1 MATTRIIPMHLNKGK
16 TLAQCLADRTEYG
29 MNPDKT
35 EGGTLISTFACE
47 PETAVSEFALSKR
60 EYRELTG
67 RVQESDVIAYQVRQS
82 FKPGEVTP
90 EEANRIGYE
99 FAKRFLKGRHAFL
112 VCTHTDKKHIHNH
125 IYWNSTVLDCTR
137 KFKNFIGSYR
147 AVRRL
152 SDLICAEHR
161 LSVVENPQKHGLS
174 YNKWRGGHDKLS
186 NRDLLRMAIDAA
198 LEKQPKDFDALL
210 ALLKS
215 SGYSVARKGRLS
227 LRHENQKQSIRLES
241 LGEGYSEQEL
251 RAVLAGSRTHKP
263 FVRKK
268 YPKRRERATLIADI
282 EAKLNSGKGY
292 RYDQAMK
299 VVKLKQMAK
308 TLIYLE
314 EKGFADF
321 DALAD
326 AAADAEKKFY
336 DLKAAIKAAEARM
349 GEIQTLRT
357 HIMNYSR
364 TRSVYTGYRKAGYS
378 KRYLAEHEGD
388 ILIADAVEPVG
399 DIHAGVH
406 CADLGDERLGA
417 RLFRVAL
424 ETKEPG
430 KVRKAGIGRRT
441 VILEHEWQEH
451 SVRKAVRYA
460 VEAAERVGDGVHVA
474 DARARKGRA
483 RVERCLQHRRAVVKG
498 CAVAVRALQV
508 RKNGHDRAFR
518 ERAGHAGVVEAAQI
532 RLHRVRQR
540 VHAGLRRD
548 ARGKA
553 SGQRGV

>member
-16 TLAQCLADRTEYG
+16 TLTQCLADRTEYG

-35 EGGTLISTFACE
+35 EGGALISAFACE

-125 IYWNSTVLDCTR
+125 IYWNSTALDCTK

-198 LEKQPKDFDALL
+198 LEKQPGTSRAAGAFEILRLL
-210 ALLKS
+210 RRTKGQA
-215 SGYSVARKGRLS
+215 VAAARKPETEHPPGFPGRGIFRGRAARDS
-227 LRHENQKQSIRLES
+227 RRKQGAQALC
-241 LGEGYSEQEL
+241 QE
-251 RAVLAGSRTHKP
+251 
-263 FVRKK
+263 KK

-321 DALAD
+321 DALVN
-326 AAADAEKKFY
+326 AAADAEKRFY

-349 GEIQTLRT
+349 SEIQTLRT
-357 HIMNYSR
+357 HIMNY
-364 TRSVYTGYRKAGYS
+364 YS
-378 KRYLAEHEGD
+378 
-388 ILIADAVEPVG
+388 
-399 DIHAGVH
+399 
-406 CADLGDERLGA
+406 
-417 RLFRVAL
+417 
-424 ETKEPG
+424 
-430 KVRKAGIGRRT
+430 
-441 VILEHEWQEH
+441 
-451 SVRKAVRYA
+451 
-460 VEAAERVGDGVHVA
+460 
-474 DARARKGRA
+474 GRA
-483 RVERCLQHRRAVVKG
+483 AFTPATARRVLEKIPLRSMRGISSSTRR
-498 CAVAVRALQV
+498 R
-508 RKNGHDRAFR
+508 RKPLM
-518 ERAGHAGVVEAAQI
+518 
-532 RLHRVRQR
+532 RL
-540 VHAGLRRD
+540 A
-548 ARGKA
+548 
-553 SGQRGV
+553 

>member
-35 EGGTLISTFACE
+35 EGGALISAFACE

-125 IYWNSTVLDCTR
+125 IYWNSTALDCTR

-198 LEKQPKDFDALL
+198 LEKQPGDFDALL
-210 ALLKS
+210 ALLKD
-215 SGYSVARKGRLS
+215 SGYSVARKSRLS
-227 LRHENQKQSIRLES
+227 LRHENQKQSIRLDS

-282 EAKLNSGKGY
+282 EANLNAGKGY

-321 DALAD
+321 DALVN
-326 AAADAEKKFY
+326 AAADAEKTRLQGEGQANYRREIANGIVDQIKSLQAVGMNINDVNNVVLFNQY
-336 DLKAAIKAAEARM
+336 LDVMRSLSESNNTKTVVLPASTPGGYQDLYEQVTKAMLTA
-349 GEIQTLRT
+349 
-357 HIMNYSR
+357 S
-364 TRSVYTGYRKAGYS
+364 
-378 KRYLAEHEGD
+378 
-388 ILIADAVEPVG
+388 
-399 DIHAGVH
+399 
-406 CADLGDERLGA
+406 
-417 RLFRVAL
+417 
-424 ETKEPG
+424 ETK
-430 KVRKAGIGRRT
+430 
-441 VILEHEWQEH
+441 
-451 SVRKAVRYA
+451 
-460 VEAAERVGDGVHVA
+460 
-474 DARARKGRA
+474 
-483 RVERCLQHRRAVVKG
+483 
-498 CAVAVRALQV
+498 
-508 RKNGHDRAFR
+508 
-518 ERAGHAGVVEAAQI
+518 
-532 RLHRVRQR
+532 
-540 VHAGLRRD
+540 
-548 ARGKA
+548 
-553 SGQRGV
+553 